1 MSLIPQIYKD
11 AVVSVGLKNANGNIS
26 WIGTGFFVIRKV
38 NENQCKP
45 FLVTNKHVLEGHSA
59 IVMRMKEKESD
70 TLIVV
75 EAITKNGDT
84 ILYHIH
90 DNPNIDIAVLP
101 LDGNVIMQNNLEFP
115 SFDIDNNALSSMELR
130 ASGVDDG
137 SLVYM
142 LGFTMGR
149 VNKTSDA
156 PICRLGCIAR
166 IDEAQI
172 REEQN
177 ILIDIQNFPGNSG
190 SPIINKPEVIHI
202 KGTPNLDRCV
212 LVGIIHSY
220 LPYED
225 KLISAQTKKVVE
237 IRTENSGLAYAHPV
251 EYITEII
258 DKIVPMS
265 DKISKE

>member
-90 DNPNIDIAVLP
+90 DNPNIDIAVLVQYLVLLLILTRCLP
-101 LDGNVIMQNNLEFP
+101 MMKQQEKYRGNFL
-115 SFDIDNNALSSMELR
+115 
-130 ASGVDDG
+130 
-137 SLVYM
+137 
-142 LGFTMGR
+142 
-149 VNKTSDA
+149 
-156 PICRLGCIAR
+156 
-166 IDEAQI
+166 
-172 REEQN
+172 
-177 ILIDIQNFPGNSG
+177 
-190 SPIINKPEVIHI
+190 
-202 KGTPNLDRCV
+202 
-212 LVGIIHSY
+212 
-220 LPYED
+220 
-225 KLISAQTKKVVE
+225 
-237 IRTENSGLAYAHPV
+237 
-251 EYITEII
+251 
-258 DKIVPMS
+258 
-265 DKISKE
+265 